1 VHEGADRVRDQH
13 APARGPVC
21 ARDLFSGLEQLDTR
35 TAEPAIRLRE
45 PDRKQIGVEQGGC
58 NFVREPP
65 EALRRQ
71 RFIADQSADRFGA
84 IERAPAGDGHWAA
97 HPDCVFI
104 EPTAHNAPYRDTSES
119 PPLGRSIGYCPFDL
133 DPRPSVESSNL
144 TRYELMCELVHT
156 PPLLSSH
163 RLDRHSPDSGSSGGL
178 YLFRSLFA

>member
-21 ARDLFSGLEQLDTR
+21 ARDLFGGLEQLDTR
-35 TAEPAIRLRE
+35 AAEPAIRLRE

-84 IERAPAGDGHWAA
+84 IERAPAGDGHWAG
-97 HPDCVFI
+97 HRDCVFI
-104 EPTAHNAPYRDTSES
+104 EPTAHNAPCRDTSEA
-119 PPLGRSIGYCPFDL
+119 PP
-133 DPRPSVESSNL
+133 
-144 TRYELMCELVHT
+144 
-156 PPLLSSH
+156 
-163 RLDRHSPDSGSSGGL
+163 
-178 YLFRSLFA
+178 